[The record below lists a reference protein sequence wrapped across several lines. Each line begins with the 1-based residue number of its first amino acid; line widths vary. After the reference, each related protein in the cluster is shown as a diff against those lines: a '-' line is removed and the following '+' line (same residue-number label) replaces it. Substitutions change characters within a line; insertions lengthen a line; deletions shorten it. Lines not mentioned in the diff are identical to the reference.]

1 MNLFNFFTPK
11 DETFYLQSN
20 STVRQA
26 LEKFDAHKFSVVSLV
41 DEDGKFVGTISQ
53 GDILRFIKNVFNFD
67 ISKAESIKIT
77 EVEKYRPYKAINVES
92 SIDEAIVLA
101 LDQNF
106 VPIIDD
112 RGIYIGILKR
122 KTILEYLL
130 VKKIDKNKE

>member
-11 DETFYLQSN
+11 NETFYLQAN

-53 GDILRFIKNVFNFD
+53 GDILRFIKNVYNFD
-67 ISKAESIKIT
+67 IGKAESIKIS
-77 EVEKYRPYKAINVES
+77 EVEKYRPYKPINVES

-130 VKKIDKNKE
+130 VRKIDKK

>member
-77 EVEKYRPYKAINVES
+77 EIEKYRPYKAINVES

-130 VKKIDKNKE
+130 VKKIDKK

>member
-130 VKKIDKNKE
+130 VKKIDKK

>member
-41 DEDGKFVGTISQ
+41 DENGKFVGTISQ